1 MKVREAVFPNGSV
14 KVYVTG
20 VDPTGKNEL
29 GERVLESKVAVPES
43 SLAVGSSQITLVP
56 GDPTGTVTMM
66 SSMGLIIGG

>member
-1 MKVREAVFPNGSV
+1 M
-14 KVYVTG
+14 YVTG

-29 GERVLESKVAVPES
+29 GDFVLDSKVAVPES

-66 SSMGLIIGG
+66 SSMGLMIGGWLSDGAPAAISN